1 MYKLYLCEIGLFV
14 ALALLASSVVCGLG
28 DEAVRLAHDI
38 VITLDLLGCSVGTI
52 SLSLDSF
59 GVVSSSVSDLLG
71 VRVGLRLSGLARL
84 NSSSSSIILL
94 SCLGLDVVLELCAVH
109 VRVLTEAVLH
119 VPAYP
124 C

>member
-1 MYKLYLCEIGLFV
+1 MYSYIFCKIGLFV

-28 DEAVRLAHDI
+28 NEAVRLAHDI
-38 VITLDLLGCSVGTI
+38 VITLDLLGRGVGTI
-52 SLSLDSF
+52 SVSLDSF
-59 GVVSSSVSDLLG
+59 GVVSSPVSDLLS
-71 VRVGLRLSGLARL
+71 VRVGLRLGGLARL
-84 NSSSSSIILL
+84 TSGSRIILL

-119 VPAYP
+119 VPTQP